1 MDTERII
8 IIGGGPVGIEA
19 ALYGRFLGYDVT
31 VLEKGMVGEQVQSWG
46 HVKMFSP
53 FGMNSSRLGRSALLA
68 QSPDLELPDED
79 ELIDGERWLREYIIP
94 LATSDLLSNS
104 IRTGSAVK
112 SVGRTWLSKG
122 HLPSDERDACEF
134 RVLAETPEG
143 EEVFN
148 AEYVID
154 ASGVLGQPRHLGA
167 GGVPA
172 IGESAADV
180 FCGVPNSQ
188 KCEQMSN
195 ARILV
200 VGNGHSAATT
210 INHLQSLNQRSPE
223 TQISWVVRQNTQAPI
238 KVIDDDPLSHRHEIA
253 TSANAAVRDGNVDLH
268 PHCTVDKIS
277 GTGPYIVTLLQW
289 DDDDD
294 SSLEIEV
301 DFIIKN
307 TGYRPDMSILTET
320 QVHLCYATDG
330 PIKLAA
336 QLLGNTS
343 DDCTQIDA
351 GGADTLLNPEPDL
364 FVLGSKSFGR
374 NSNFLF
380 STGLNQIR
388 DAFTIIGQRD
398 DLDLYETIE
407 PT

>member
-31 VLEKGMVGEQVQSWG
+31 VLEKGAVGEHVLSWS

-53 FGMNSSRLGRSALLA
+53 FGMNSSTLGRSALLA
-68 QSPDLELPDED
+68 QSSDLQLPGED
-79 ELIDGERWLREYIIP
+79 ELIDGTRWLQEYVIP
-94 LATSDLLSNS
+94 LAGSDLLSKS
-104 IRTGSAVK
+104 IRTESVVK

-122 HLPSDERDACEF
+122 HLPSDDRDSCEF
-134 RVLAETPEG
+134 RVLAETPDG

-148 AEYVID
+148 SEYVID
-154 ASGVLGQPRHLGA
+154 ASGVLSQPRHLGA

-172 IGESAADV
+172 IGEKTATV
-180 FCGVPNSQ
+180 LYGVPNSQ
-188 KCEQMSN
+188 MCEQMSN

-210 INHLQSLNQRSPE
+210 IHQLLSLKQRSPQ
-223 TQISWVVRQNTQAPI
+223 TQISWVVRQNTQEPI
-238 KVIDDDPLSHRHEIA
+238 KVIDNDPLSYRHTIS
-253 TSANAAVRDGNVDLH
+253 TSANGAVRDEEVDLH
-268 PHCTVDKIS
+268 SHCSVDKIS
-277 GTGPYIVTLLQW
+277 GAGPYNVALLQW
-289 DDDDD
+289 DDDNDTT
-294 SSLEIEV
+294 LEIEV
-301 DFIIKN
+301 DFIIN
-307 TGYRPDMSILTET
+307 NSGYTPDFSILAET
-320 QVHLCYATDG
+320 QIHLCYATEG

-343 DDCTQIDA
+343 EDCTQIDS
-351 GGADTLLNPEPDL
+351 GGAATLLNPEPDL

-380 STGLNQIR
+380 STGLKQIR
-388 DAFTIIGQRD
+388 DVFTIIGDRN